1 MSNNFKEKADY
12 IYKNGIEVPIT
23 KDIYG
28 FTALDVI
35 LGVKLNEGRQTP
47 GFFLKA
53 PKDYGDLAKK
63 ENQNLHM
70 PVSYANEIFNNIK
83 DYSFMH
89 CGQDIPAAVV

>member
-35 LGVKLNEGRQTP
+35 LGVELN
-47 GFFLKA
+47 
-53 PKDYGDLAKK
+53 
-63 ENQNLHM
+63 
-70 PVSYANEIFNNIK
+70 
-83 DYSFMH
+83 
-89 CGQDIPAAVV
+89 